1 MQRKRPGESWL
12 SGVDMDSR
20 QSSGAWRRCWK
31 RGVLGSSACEN
42 WGTVCSTRTE
52 NPEESPRGNL
62 RLGQRAEAKVKT
74 KEQTSELD
82 RQVTEGSEGSHFG
95 ML

>member
-1 MQRKRPGESWL
+1 MLR
-12 SGVDMDSR
+12 
-20 QSSGAWRRCWK
+20 
-31 RGVLGSSACEN
+31 SSACEN

-52 NPEESPRGNL
+52 HPEELPRGNL
-62 RLGQRAEAKVKT
+62 RLGQGAEAKVKT
-74 KEQTSELD
+74 EQTSELD